1 MSGYSDE
8 DLAGLT
14 DEERAALLDDDG
26 GGEGGGSGDDNDDD
40 ANKGGG
46 DDGAKSGTTD
56 DANKGGD
63 DGKKPADDAAAAGKT
78 DDAAAAAAASDDAGG
93 KKGADDAAPAAKP
106 TIVPLLVAEAPAD
119 AEAKLKEIGEKKVT
133 LVEQFDNGDITAK
146 EYQTQLDALNKDE
159 RSLERAIDKAQTATE
174 MRQQQEM
181 NAWLGEVN
189 EFTSKVHPEYGQS
202 RARWMAL
209 DTFVKEIGS
218 DPANANLTG
227 PAILAKAHEM
237 VVADL
242 GEATP
247 KADAGKK
254 DDGKK
259 DDKAGKPLKGA
270 KIEPPPTLGKV
281 PASDNADIDSG
292 RWTALDR
299 LQETDPEAHEEK
311 LMKMSA
317 ADRDAYLAARG

>member
-1 MSGYSDE
+1 MSGTTGYSDE

-14 DEERAALLDDDG
+14 DEERAALQEDDGSGDATTLGDSLKDDPDAG
-26 GGEGGGSGDDNDDD
+26 GGE
-40 ANKGGG
+40 
-46 DDGAKSGTTD
+46 GAKSGTTD
-56 DANKGGD
+56 DANKGSE
-63 DGKKPADDAAAAGKT
+63 DGKKSDDDAAAGKT
-78 DDAAAAAAASDDAGG
+78 DDAAGDDDAG
-93 KKGADDAAPAAKP
+93 KKGDDTPAAAKP

-119 AEAKLKEIGEKKVT
+119 ADAKLKEIGEKKST
-133 LVEQFDNGDITAK
+133 LIEQFDNGDITAK
-146 EYQTQLDALNKDE
+146 EYQSQLDDLNKA
-159 RSLERAIDKAQTATE
+159 ERAIERAVDKAQTASE

-181 NAWLGEVN
+181 NAWLGQVN
-189 EFTSKVHPEYGQS
+189 DFTSKAHPEYSTS
-202 RARWMAL
+202 RVRWTAL
-209 DTFVKEIGS
+209 DTFVKEIAAK
-218 DPANANLTG
+218 PENANIDG
-227 PAILAKAHEM
+227 AEILRQAHEM

-247 KADAGKK
+247 KADTGKK
-254 DDGKK
+254 DDGSK
-259 DDKAGKPLKGA
+259 DGKTAKPLKGA

-317 ADRDAYLAARG
+317 ADRDAYLASRG